1 MKCDYLSMDQTQKPL
16 NDQVTENTDLSKQ
29 YQDILNQYSKELQSV
44 ETKTETTPIA
54 TTPIITATESIPAP
68 PAIDPLAPTSASVA
82 SPEPTPATPLEPALA
97 TPSEPTPVTP
107 PEPVSAPPVEP
118 PMVTSLPPMPSSLP
132 PVITGL
138 APVSKP
144 PKNIFK
150 YFFFLSLLVFLGIF
164 GMIIYTVLNAAAN
177 PTRIIVSDNTP
188 TVEPTSSS
196 DTGKFC
202 ETNDKKIPSG
212 ETFPSADGCNTCTCG
227 DDLTISCTE
236 KDCSGKES
244 TDSASP
250 SVIPT
255 DKVEVSVS
263 DPIKTVTESINT
275 QLKTTY
281 KPTSLDKGKRWSV
294 NLSKSS
300 SKENITLI
308 KKAITDYGLS
318 FQEDLSG
325 EAGAD
330 WKETYVKTADT
341 CTLEMMQ
348 GVLTLSCFN

>member
-1 MKCDYLSMDQTQKPL
+1 MDQTQKPL

-29 YQDILNQYSKELQSV
+29 YQDILNQYSKELQSKQ
-44 ETKTETTPIA
+44 TDTETTPTE
-54 TTPIITATESIPAP
+54 TTSESIQTSPVL
-68 PAIDPLAPTSASVA
+68 DPLAQISTAVT
-82 SPEPTPATPLEPALA
+82 SPEPTPVAPLEPAPA
-97 TPSEPTPVTP
+97 T
-107 PEPVSAPPVEP
+107 PPVEP
-118 PMVTSLPPMPSSLP
+118 PVVTSLPPMPSSLP

-138 APVSKP
+138 APISKP
-144 PKNIFK
+144 SKNIFK
-150 YFFFLSLLVFLGIF
+150 YFFFVSLLVFLGIF

-177 PTRIIVSDNTP
+177 PTRIVVGDNIP
-188 TVEPTSSS
+188 TAEPTNPS

-244 TDSASP
+244 TDSASS
-250 SVIPT
+250 SVVPT
-255 DKVEVSVS
+255 EKDEVNVS
-263 DPIKTVTESINT
+263 DPIKTVTESINS

-281 KPTSLDKGKRWSV
+281 KPTTLDKGKRWSV
-294 NLSKSS
+294 DLSKSS

-308 KKAITDYGLS
+308 KKAVTDYGLG

-330 WKETYVKTADT
+330 WKETYVKSADT